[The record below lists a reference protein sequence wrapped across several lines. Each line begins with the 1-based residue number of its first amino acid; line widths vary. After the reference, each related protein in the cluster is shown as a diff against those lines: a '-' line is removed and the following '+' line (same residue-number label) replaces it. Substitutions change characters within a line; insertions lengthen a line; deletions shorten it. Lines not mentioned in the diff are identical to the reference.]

1 MRSQQTQWP
10 SLSRAAWQ
18 LLILLPGQH
27 PRQGQSFPS
36 ITSAMR
42 HAPSQPRAQADVA
55 FCGDGS
61 QDAANPRCLALNHSM
76 EHSPNPHNCPD
87 SISLACSL
95 LGTEY
100 PSTHP
105 MTTFH
110 FARRCQGPQ
119 PACAQDG
126 TYTPSLARI
135 CITSGLVTWINKR
148 LQVHDRFPCR
158 PCRAGCTARCGFDGA
173 MGHPVCVHRHLHMYL
188 PTLRP

>member
-76 EHSPNPHNCPD
+76 EHSPNPPQLPRLYQSCLFVVGYRIPLNPPHDHFPLRSSLPGTSACMRSRRHIHTQPRSD
-87 SISLACSL
+87 MHHVRAGDVDKQTAASPRSIS
-95 LGTEY
+95 
-100 PSTHP
+100 
-105 MTTFH
+105 M
-110 FARRCQGPQ
+110 
-119 PACAQDG
+119 
-126 TYTPSLARI
+126 PSLSSRVH
-135 CITSGLVTWINKR
+135 S
-148 LQVHDRFPCR
+148 QVR
-158 PCRAGCTARCGFDGA
+158 
-173 MGHPVCVHRHLHMYL
+173 V
-188 PTLRP
+188 